1 MVFRSYSQL
10 FADIKNT
17 DQIIANKLVA
27 YNHSDR
33 RRGTDLFEPYNSSLI
48 VDRFENSNLYSLYH
62 IDST

>member
-27 YNHSDR
+27 YNYLESASRHR
-33 RRGTDLFEPYNSSLI
+33 VN
-48 VDRFENSNLYSLYH
+48 
-62 IDST
+62 